1 MADRAYGAAP
11 AGAWTRST
19 WTGRTGAQGRGP
31 PVRSGCVRR
40 DGRRAAVAPLAP
52 PGARRGGGSG
62 RGEASQ
68 GHRRGRHDEA
78 NAMTASPPR
87 NDDGK
92 EKLDGGG
99 ADFDENGGGAANLRL
114 GVCARVLGG
123 RGRLRRPINRWG
135 RAGVLDPRAAR
146 KSEPAV
152 PVRLRFGRR

>member
-1 MADRAYGAAP
+1 MVDRACGAAV
-11 AGAWTRST
+11 AASWTRSSGPAAR
-19 WTGRTGAQGRGP
+19 GRRAAVHGGPRAGAERRG
-31 PVRSGCVRR
+31 
-40 DGRRAAVAPLAP
+40 GRRAAVAPLAP
-52 PGARRGGGSG
+52 PGARRGGDSG

-99 ADFDENGGGAANLRL
+99 EDFDENGGGAANLRL

-123 RGRLRRPINRWG
+123 ART
-135 RAGVLDPRAAR
+135 VAAAY
-146 KSEPAV
+146 K
-152 PVRLRFGRR
+152 